1 MNMNIEIFHI
11 IIYELNNK
19 NYELSNNINNYN
31 NI

>member
-11 IIYELNNK
+11 IIYELNNN